1 MAFTEFLSAFLILFA
16 VIDIIGTFP
25 IIIDLKEKG
34 FEVESSKASFASLV
48 IMLAFLFTGEQVLRL
63 FGVDVESFAVA
74 GSIILFLLAIEMI
87 LGVHLFKEDKKTK
100 KGSIVPIAFPLVAGA
115 GTMTTIISIK
125 AKFSD
130 VVIISAIALNCLV
143 VFFVLWGSDWLK
155 TRISPGFIAV
165 LRKMFGI
172 ILLAT
177 AVKLFRDNFHL
188 YIKT

>member
-1 MAFTEFLSAFLILFA
+1 MAFKDFLSAFLILFS

-100 KGSIVPIAFPLVAGA
+100 KGSIVPIAFPLVAA
-115 GTMTTIISIK
+115 GPIS
-125 AKFSD
+125 
-130 VVIISAIALNCLV
+130 
-143 VFFVLWGSDWLK
+143 
-155 TRISPGFIAV
+155 
-165 LRKMFGI
+165 
-172 ILLAT
+172 
-177 AVKLFRDNFHL
+177 
-188 YIKT
+188 

>member
-1 MAFTEFLSAFLILFA
+1 MAFKDFLSAFLILFS

-155 TRISPGFIAV
+155 TKISPGLIAV

>member
-1 MAFTEFLSAFLILFA
+1 MAFKEFLSAFLILFS

-130 VVIISAIALNCLV
+130 TVIISAIALNCLL

>member
-1 MAFTEFLSAFLILFA
+1 MAFKDFLSAFLILFS

-130 VVIISAIALNCLV
+130 LVIISAIALNCLV

-155 TRISPGFIAV
+155 TKISPGFIAV

>member
-1 MAFTEFLSAFLILFA
+1 MAFKDFLSAFLILFS

>member
-1 MAFTEFLSAFLILFA
+1 MAFKEFLSAFLILFS

-130 VVIISAIALNCLV
+130 LVIISAIALNCLV